1 MISFT
6 KGKKVNKYEVWTRTS
21 WQHTCSM
28 LIHHTI
34 IFHLTTE
41 KEFVL
46 KMCNNRLNLSASVKV
61 KVGCMGACLC
71 VNVTK
76 AHTHTDAQ
84 TNKLTYRHT
93 PFFHKLKKLLKGL
106 KDLFNPISNS
116 ILIDTSHLN
125 TPPFS
130 SRHISKSNLTTLKK
144 VSIICM
150 ICPHIRICRP
160 SLF

>member
-1 MISFT
+1 MDKDIVATHVFH
-6 KGKKVNKYEVWTRTS
+6 VNSPHHYFPPYHRKRICTENVQQQIKSLCICQSKS
-21 WQHTCSM
+21 WLHGCV
-28 LIHHTI
+28 
-34 IFHLTTE
+34 
-41 KEFVL
+41 FVC
-46 KMCNNRLNLSASVKV
+46 KRDQS
-61 KVGCMGACLC
+61 
-71 VNVTK
+71 T
-76 AHTHTDAQ
+76 HTHTDAQ

-106 KDLFNPISNS
+106 KVLFNPISNS